1 MRQSA
6 PGAVIIQFFGGIH
19 EIYFPYILAR
29 PALILAPVAGSAAGL
44 LFFSLA
50 GAGLVAPASPG
61 SIISVLAMAPKGQ
74 TLVVLAG
81 VLISTAV
88 SLLMAA
94 PFVRRAAAAEDMP
107 TGAIP
112 AAQSGA
118 PAVKAALHFPA
129 HIRKVVFACDAG
141 MGSSALGATRFRKR
155 LSDAGIG
162 TAVGN
167 CAADGIPADADV
179 VVCQSVL
186 AGRIA
191 GSAQGAALVVIDNFL
206 ADPALDALFARLARQ
221 DGADAIPRAGGLPA
235 GTADAQPSDAGLRR
249 AGDAPDRMAAPQ
261 PDDAAGRS
269 PGEVLRPGNIRT
281 GLSSEPKEAA
291 IRRAGELL
299 AAGGYV
305 EPGYADAMLRRE
317 ESATTYMGMGIAI
330 PHGTSDAKK
339 CVLHSGIVVLQY
351 PGGVAFGDE
360 KAYLVVGIAGVGD
373 AHLDILARLG
383 EVFGD
388 EELLRRLTTEDDPQA
403 IYEALK

>member
-1 MRQSA
+1 M
-6 PGAVIIQFFGGIH
+6 
-19 EIYFPYILAR
+19 
-29 PALILAPVAGSAAGL
+29 
-44 LFFSLA
+44 
-50 GAGLVAPASPG
+50 APASPG

-191 GSAQGAALVVIDNFL
+191 GSAHGAALVVIDNFL
-206 ADPALDALFARLARQ
+206 ADPALDVLFARLAQQ
-221 DGADAIPRAGGLPA
+221 DG
-235 GTADAQPSDAGLRR
+235 ADAQPSDAGLRR
-249 AGDAPDRMAAPQ
+249 AGDAPDRMASPQ

-281 GLSSEPKEAA
+281 GLSTEPKEAS

-317 ESATTYMGMGIAI
+317 ELATTYMGMGIAI

-388 EELLRRLTTEDDPQA
+388 EELLRRLTTEGDPQV